1 MRIYNG
7 LHEICEP
14 FHEPA
19 LVIGNF
25 DGVHLGHQALF
36 QKVVEVA
43 GDGDKLALT
52 FEPHPMVFLRP
63 EKGLKR
69 ISTLEQKI
77 EMIRRS
83 GIEHLIILPFNKELA
98 DTPADV
104 FVQHVLCDKIG
115 VKHLIVGYDYAFG
128 KGRQGDIPF
137 LRQKGKEY
145 GFSVHVVE
153 PVMVHHMVVS
163 STKIRELVARGDVR
177 MVYDLLGRY
186 YQIRGEVRH
195 GYRRGGSLLGYPTA
209 NLHLEE
215 DYLSPASGVYA
226 VQVIC
231 LSSCFWGVLNI
242 GVNPTF
248 NGQTV
253 VAEAHLLDFDGE
265 LYGKQIKVNLVEKL
279 RDERKFNSV
288 DELRM
293 QIGRD
298 IESARLILSQEPGL
312 GRGCVEGIMP

>member
-1 MRIYNG
+1 MQIYNG
-7 LHEICEP
+7 LHEICKP

-25 DGVHLGHQALF
+25 DGVHMGHQALF

-63 EKGLKR
+63 ERGLKR
-69 ISTLEQKI
+69 ISTLEHKI
-77 EMIRRS
+77 EMIQRA
-83 GIEHLIILPFNKELA
+83 GIGHLIILPFNKELA
-98 DTPADV
+98 DTTAED
-104 FVQHVLCDKIG
+104 FVRHVLCEKIG
-115 VKHLIVGYDYAFG
+115 VKHLVVGYDYAFG

-137 LRQKGKEY
+137 LEQKGAEY

-153 PVMVHHMVVS
+153 PVLVHHMVVS
-163 STKIRELVARGDVR
+163 STKVRELVARGEMR
-177 MVYDLLGRY
+177 LVYDLLGRY

-195 GYRRGGSLLGYPTA
+195 GQRRGGRLLGYPTA

-242 GVNPTF
+242 GTNPTF

-253 VAEAHLLDFDGE
+253 LAEVHLLDFDGE

-279 RDERKFNSV
+279 RDERKFDSV
-288 DELRM
+288 DALRM

-298 IESARLILSQEPGL
+298 IEKARVILSQEPGL
-312 GRGCVEGIMP
+312 GKGCVEGIMP

>member
-1 MRIYNG
+1 MQIYNG
-7 LHEICEP
+7 LHEICKP

-43 GDGDKLALT
+43 EDGDKLALT

-63 EKGLKR
+63 ERGLKR
-69 ISTLEQKI
+69 ISTLEQKV
-77 EMIRRS
+77 EMIQRS
-83 GIEHLIILPFNKELA
+83 GIEHLIILPFDKKLA
-98 DTPADV
+98 DTTADV
-104 FVQHVLCDKIG
+104 FVRHVLWEKIG

-137 LRQKGKEY
+137 LRQKGNEY

-153 PVMVHHMVVS
+153 PVMVHHLVVS
-163 STKIRELVARGDVR
+163 STRIRELIARGDVR

-195 GYRRGGSLLGYPTA
+195 GHRRGGSLLGYPTA
-209 NLHLEE
+209 NLHLDE

-253 VAEAHLLDFDGE
+253 LAEVHLLDFDGE

-279 RDERKFNSV
+279 RDERKFDSV
-288 DELRM
+288 EELKI

-298 IESARLILSQEPGL
+298 IEIARAILSQEPGL
-312 GRGCVEGIMP
+312 GKGCVEGIMP

>member
-1 MRIYNG
+1 MQIYNG
-7 LHEICEP
+7 LHEILIP
-14 FHEPA
+14 FHAPA

-36 QKVVEVA
+36 RKVVEVS
-43 GDGDKLALT
+43 GDGDKVALT

-69 ISTLEQKI
+69 ISTLEHKI
-77 EMIRRS
+77 EMIQRA
-83 GIEHLIILPFNKELA
+83 GIEHLIILPFNRELA
-98 DTPADV
+98 DTTAED
-104 FVQHVLCDKIG
+104 FVHHVLCEKIG

-137 LRQKGKEY
+137 LKRKGLEY
-145 GFSVHVVE
+145 GFNVYVVE

-163 STKIRELVARGDVR
+163 STRVREFVARGDMR

-186 YQIRGEVRH
+186 YQIRGEVQH
-195 GYRRGGSLLGYPTA
+195 GHKRGGSLLGYPTA
-209 NLHLEE
+209 NLHLDE

-231 LSSCFWGVLNI
+231 LSNCFWGVLNV
-242 GVNPTF
+242 GTNPTF

-253 VAEAHLLDFDGE
+253 LAEAHLFDFDGE
-265 LYGKQIKVNLVEKL
+265 LYGQQIKINLIEKI
-279 RDERKFNSV
+279 RDERKFESIE
-288 DELRM
+288 ELRQ
-293 QIGRD
+293 QIAKD
-298 IESARLILSQEPGL
+298 IENARKILSEEPGL
-312 GRGCVEGIMP
+312 VRGCMEGLTP